1 METPL
6 NGSGV
11 CVVKLRCVVKAADN
25 SRVNEG
31 MIRIYEKKTSCLS
44 KSTEVCW
51 RADDNSDSVAS

>member
-1 METPL
+1 MDQVC
-6 NGSGV
+6 V
-11 CVVKLRCVVKAADN
+11 CVVKSRCVVKAADN

-31 MIRIYEKKTSCLS
+31 MIRIYEKKTSCLL